1 MNLHFV
7 QSDVYNLK
15 FKIRQF
21 GAKIKL
27 CGKTWDGQIECHNS
41 QHHVIFYDTIAH
53 VTTLSHVLLHH
64 HTCYNTITHVTTPSH
79 MLQHHHTCY
88 NTMSHL
94 LTPCHTLW
102 HYHTPYD
109 IITHFMTSSHML
121 HHQSFYDT
129 IIHFDTITHITTP
142 SRILTLR
149 GQNEHTRMQPKV
161 T

>member
-64 HTCYNTITHVTTPSH
+64 HT
-79 MLQHHHTCY
+79 
-88 NTMSHL
+88 
-94 LTPCHTLW
+94 
-102 HYHTPYD
+102 PYD
-109 IITHFMTSSHML
+109 ISTHFMTSSHML

>member
-27 CGKTWDGQIECHNS
+27 CGKTWDGQIECPNS

-79 MLQHHHTCY
+79 MLQHHVTSFD
-88 NTMSHL
+88 TMSHL
-94 LTPCHTLW
+94 MTLSHTLWHHHTFYDIITHVTPSIILW
-102 HYHTPYD
+102 HYHTFWHHH
-109 IITHFMTSSHML
+109 TH
-121 HHQSFYDT
+121 YN
-129 IIHFDTITHITTP
+129 TITHLDIEGTKRTYENA
-142 SRILTLR
+142 T
-149 GQNEHTRMQPKV
+149 
-161 T
+161 